1 MPRHTRQAVGRAGIL
16 SDPCYPATGPNNPSE
31 PLLRKRFSLL
41 VFGLFALRVSALD
54 PNAARAEYERLQKW
68 QFSPAV
74 PLPASQE
81 SFTRKLPARPKNVLF
96 APESSLL
103 ANIKRN

>member
-1 MPRHTRQAVGRAGIL
+1 M
-16 SDPCYPATGPNNPSE
+16 
-31 PLLRKRFSLL
+31 RKRLPL
-41 VFGLFALRVSALD
+41 AAAPGLFASSLFAAVA
-54 PNAARAEYERLQKW
+54 PNDARAGYERPEKLQ
-68 QFSPAV
+68 FFPAV
-74 PLPASQE
+74 TLPASQE

>member
-1 MPRHTRQAVGRAGIL
+1 M
-16 SDPCYPATGPNNPSE
+16 
-31 PLLRKRFSLL
+31 RKRLPL
-41 VFGLFALRVSALD
+41 AAALGLFASSLFAAVEPKD
-54 PNAARAEYERLQKW
+54 ARAEYERLQKW

-74 PLPASQE
+74 TLPASQE